1 MEMRLRNIL
10 KTTNIKKFIK
20 TNLKRTCKVVL
31 GTYNLV
37 AQTRP
42 VCLLRA
48 VEFRATFDEKNCEV
62 ILFRSLTLVSGNTP
76 KVISTLLSIAQKR
89 HFKKMKI

>member
-1 MEMRLRNIL
+1 MRPCWTVFQILLMSAVICISNILHGNKILSNIL

-20 TNLKRTCKVVL
+20 TNLKTTCKVVL

-48 VEFRATFDEKNCEV
+48 VEF
-62 ILFRSLTLVSGNTP
+62 
-76 KVISTLLSIAQKR
+76 
-89 HFKKMKI
+89 